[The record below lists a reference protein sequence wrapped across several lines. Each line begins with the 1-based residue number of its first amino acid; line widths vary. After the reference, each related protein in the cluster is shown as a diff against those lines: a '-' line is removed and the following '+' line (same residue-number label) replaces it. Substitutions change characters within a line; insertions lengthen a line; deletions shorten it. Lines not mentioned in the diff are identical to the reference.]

1 MSHHQLEGLLF
12 WFPAF
17 VLSTTFHEAA
27 HAWAAM
33 RGGDLTAYRG
43 GQVSLSPLAHIR
55 REPIGMLLLPLFTSM
70 TQGWAIGWASAPFDP
85 EWAARHPRRA
95 ALMAAAGPAANLLLA
110 LSMLAFVRLGIG
122 LGLFETGAAGS
133 WATLVTPA
141 WGHEPS
147 GWIAFAAKALSI
159 MLSLNV
165 LLAVFNLVPLPP
177 LDGSA
182 VIDLLLPPRM
192 MGIMRRLGPAG
203 SILGLFVAWK
213 FFPSVV
219 PPLFHLVRRLVGG

>member
-1 MSHHQLEGLLF
+1 MNHLQVEGLLF

-55 REPIGMLLLPLFTSM
+55 REPIGMLVLPLITSM

-85 EWAARHPRRA
+85 EWAARHPKRA

-110 LSMLAFVRLGIG
+110 RSMLVLIKLGMALGAFEAPVG
-122 LGLFETGAAGS
+122 LHGWS
-133 WATLVTPA
+133 QLVVPT
-141 WGHEPS
+141 HES
-147 GWIAFAAKALSI
+147 ELTAFAARALSV

-165 LLAVFNLVPLPP
+165 LLAVFNLLPIPP
-177 LDGSA
+177 LDGSG
-182 VIDLLLPPRM
+182 VIDLFLPARFA
-192 MGIMRRLGPAG
+192 GIMRRLGPLG

-213 FFPSVV
+213 VFPMFIV
-219 PPLFHLVRRLVGG
+219 PIRDAVEVLVGG